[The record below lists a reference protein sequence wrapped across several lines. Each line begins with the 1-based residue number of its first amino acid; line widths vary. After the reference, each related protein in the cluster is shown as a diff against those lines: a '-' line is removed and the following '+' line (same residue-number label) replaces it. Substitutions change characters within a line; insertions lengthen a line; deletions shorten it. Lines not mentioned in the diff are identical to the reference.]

1 MKKRIL
7 SLILCAFMLVP
18 ALVSCGGGDDASTP
32 AGDNAAADTTAAAE
46 TTAAETSE
54 YTAPE
59 VDYDGAEI
67 TLAVIDYVTTGT
79 ASNWVASSY
88 CEGFMPEQNGDPLN
102 DAIYERNKLVEE
114 ELNVKLNFFSMTSFA
129 NAAAEFQKPVLAGED
144 LIDFG
149 LMNGGGL
156 PKLMGT
162 DYLVELTD
170 LDLDLSYSWWDQGSI
185 EEFTLF
191 DKLYT
196 VTGDISLNAAYAPIT
211 LFFNKALV
219 KDFELESPYQAVYDG
234 KWTLDKSMEM
244 CYEVAGD
251 LNGNGEVDIEDRFGM
266 LFEGSTLGYMVQSTG
281 ERYTKKNA
289 DGEPIPTI
297 NTERTALV
305 LEKFIPFMNDK
316 ATNIL
321 NTTYA
326 SGYKNVF
333 TDLMLPM
340 FIDDRALFYN
350 NQLLVALNLR
360 DMEADFGVLPTPK
373 LEESQ
378 EQYYTPY
385 SNHWATFVVVPV
397 TNSQYDITADVIQS
411 MGYHSQQNVI
421 AAYIDVTVMDKALRD
436 EDSVAMLDIILNN
449 RVYDIGQIFSWDITG
464 VININ
469 TPNLAS
475 TYASKEASINQ
486 KMAATI
492 EMLKGE

>member
-32 AGDNAAADTTAAAE
+32 SGDNAAADTTTAE

-59 VDYDGAEI
+59 VNYDGAEVM
-67 TLAVIDYVTTGT
+67 LAVIDYVTTGA

-88 CEGFMPEQNGDPLN
+88 CEGFMFEQNGDPLN

-114 ELNVKLNFFSMTSFA
+114 ELGVKISTYPLTSFS
-129 NAAAEFQKPVLAGED
+129 NAASDFQKPVLAGED

-149 LMNGGGL
+149 LMNGSNL
-156 PKLMGT
+156 PKFIGT
-162 DYLVELTD
+162 DYLIELTD
-170 LDLDLSYSWWDQGSI
+170 LDLQLDKSWWDQYSI
-185 EEFTLF
+185 EEFTPF
-191 DKLYT
+191 DRLYT
-196 VTGDISLNAAYAPIT
+196 ATGDISLNAAYAPIT
-211 LFFNKALV
+211 IFFNKVLV
-219 KDFELESPYQAVYDG
+219 KDFNLGDPYQMVYDG
-234 KWTLDKSMEM
+234 KWTIDKSMEM
-244 CYEVAGD
+244 CYEVAED
-251 LNGNGEVDIEDRFGM
+251 LNGNGEVDVEDRFGM
-266 LFEGSTLGYMVQSTG
+266 LFEAATLAYMVQSTG
-281 ERYTKKNA
+281 ERFTKKDA
-289 DGEPIPTI
+289 DGVPQPTI
-297 NTERTALV
+297 NTDRTAKV
-305 LEKFIPFMNDK
+305 LDKFIPFMEDK

-321 NTTYA
+321 SNNYT
-326 SGYKNVF
+326 GYKNAF

-340 FIDDRALFYN
+340 FIDNRGLFYN

-378 EQYYTPY
+378 DKYYVPY
-385 SNHWATFVVVPV
+385 SNWWATFVTVPV
-397 TNSQYDITADVIQS
+397 TNTQHDMTADVIDS
-411 MGYHSQQNVI
+411 MGYHSQQNII

-492 EMLKGE
+492 EMLKGK

>member
-1 MKKRIL
+1 MKTKRIL
-7 SLILCAFMLVP
+7 ALILCALMLVP
-18 ALVSCGGGDDASTP
+18 ALVSCEGGDDAGTP
-32 AGDNAAADTTAAAE
+32 SGDTAAADTTAAE

-54 YTAPE
+54 YEAPE
-59 VDYDGAEI
+59 VNYDGAEV

-79 ASNWVASSY
+79 ASSWVASSY
-88 CEGFMPEQNGDPLN
+88 CEGFMPEQNGDILN
-102 DAIYERNKLVEE
+102 DAIYERNQKVEE
-114 ELNVKLNFFSMTSFA
+114 ELGVKLDFFSMTSFS

-149 LMNGGGL
+149 LMNGGGM

-185 EEFTLF
+185 EEFTVF
-191 DKLYT
+191 DKLHT

-219 KDFELESPYQAVYDG
+219 KDFDLEDPYETVYNG
-234 KWTLDKSMEM
+234 SWTLDKSMEM
-244 CYEVAGD
+244 CYAVAAD

-266 LFEGSTLGYMVQSTG
+266 LFEGSTLGNMVLSSG
-281 ERYTKKNA
+281 ERFTTRDS
-289 DGEPIPTI
+289 DGVPQPAI
-297 NTERTALV
+297 NTERTAKV
-305 LEKFIPFMNDK
+305 LEKFIPFMEDK
-316 ATNIL
+316 ETNVL
-321 NTTYA
+321 NSNYA

-378 EQYYTPY
+378 EKYYIPY

-397 TNSQYDITADVIQS
+397 TNSQYDMTADVIQS
-411 MGYHSQQNVI
+411 MGYYSQQLVI
-421 AAYIDVTVMDKALRD
+421 KAYIDVTVMDKALRD

-449 RVYDIGQIFSWDITG
+449 RVYDIGQIFSWNLTG
-464 VININ
+464 VISIT

-475 TYASKEASINQ
+475 TYASKEESILAAMQ
-486 KMAATI
+486 KSI
-492 EMLKGE
+492 ELLR

>member
-1 MKKRIL
+1 MKTKRIL
-7 SLILCAFMLVP
+7 ALILCALMLVP
-18 ALVSCGGGDDASTP
+18 ALASCGSGDDAGTP
-32 AGDNAAADTTAAAE
+32 SGDTAAADNTTAE
-46 TTAAETSE
+46 TTVAETSE
-54 YTAPE
+54 YEAPE
-59 VDYDGAEI
+59 VNYDGAEV

-79 ASNWVASSY
+79 ASSWVASSY
-88 CEGFMPEQNGDPLN
+88 CEGFMPEQNGDILN
-102 DAIYERNKLVEE
+102 DAIYERNQTVEE
-114 ELNVKLNFFSMTSFA
+114 ELGVKLGFFSMTSFS
-129 NAAAEFQKPVLAGED
+129 NAASEFQKPVLAGED

-149 LMNGGGL
+149 LMNGGGM

-185 EEFTLF
+185 EEFTVF
-191 DKLYT
+191 DKLHT

-219 KDFELESPYQAVYDG
+219 KDFDLEDPYKTVYDG
-234 KWTLDKSMEM
+234 SWTLDKSMEM
-244 CYEVAGD
+244 CYAVAAD
-251 LNGNGEVDIEDRFGM
+251 LNGNGQVDIEDRFGM
-266 LFEGSTLGYMVQSTG
+266 LFEGSTLGNMVLSSG
-281 ERYTKKNA
+281 ERFTTRDS
-289 DGEPIPTI
+289 DGVPQPAI
-297 NTERTALV
+297 NTERTAKV
-305 LEKFIPFMNDK
+305 LEKFIPFMLDK
-316 ATNIL
+316 ETNVL
-321 NTTYA
+321 NSNYTNL
-326 SGYKNVF
+326 GYKNVF

-378 EQYYTPY
+378 DKYYIPY

-397 TNSQYDITADVIQS
+397 TNSQYDMTADVIQS
-411 MGYHSQQNVI
+411 MGYYSQQLVI
-421 AAYIDVTVMDKALRD
+421 KAYIDVTVMDKALRD

-449 RVYDIGQIFSWDITG
+449 RVYDIGQIFSWNLTG

-475 TYASKEASINQ
+475 TYASKEESILAAMQ
-486 KMAATI
+486 KSI
-492 EMLKGE
+492 ELLR